1 MSRARLGVSRGM
13 TAFRSAHVWTECP
26 HQWAAPAQV
35 LVFTRGNSRTGHVPR
50 RSTWGQ
56 CSMFWVGRLARNQ
69 NRYGPAIAMSAGYCW
84 ASGILVLHYGGKW
97 GLLRAD
103 GNDYVLFTVLM
114 LIAVLVIAALIRF
127 AGIVPPKN

>member
-1 MSRARLGVSRGM
+1 
-13 TAFRSAHVWTECP
+13 
-26 HQWAAPAQV
+26 
-35 LVFTRGNSRTGHVPR
+35 
-50 RSTWGQ
+50 
-56 CSMFWVGRLARNQ
+56 
-69 NRYGPAIAMSAGYCW
+69 MSAGYCW